1 LDDLGL
7 LHQIV
12 AQFKAA
18 AICNLLIYGG
28 ASLHTKNFRSP
39 EFDLLPTV
47 ENLTMTRGKTA
58 KTKKK
63 SKPKNFSQTAEP
75 PKIQKRNREK
85 YSKNKVRNDA
95 RKAAARKIV
104 LEELARKKAIES
116 GKGTLFDGVTM
127 DVFLEPG
134 AGEPMGEVVPTPAM
148 EASNG
153 LASEEK
159 DCSFYEFLKRVDRDL
174 AELDTDELV
183 EDEDYISEVTR
194 EGGLTSRMLSTW
206 EPQLS
211 EDKSLGT
218 LKKTLIALKSAAHAA
233 GTKSQNGSTK
243 VAPVDSKG
251 IP

>member
-1 LDDLGL
+1 
-7 LHQIV
+7 
-12 AQFKAA
+12 
-18 AICNLLIYGG
+18 
-28 ASLHTKNFRSP
+28 
-39 EFDLLPTV
+39 
-47 ENLTMTRGKTA
+47 MTRGKTA

-63 SKPKNFSQTAEP
+63 FKPKNFSQTVEP
-75 PKIQKRNREK
+75 PKIQKRNKEK

-104 LEELARKKAIES
+104 LEELARRKAIES

-127 DVFLEPG
+127 DVFLETG
-134 AGEPMGEVVPTPAM
+134 AGEPMGEVVPTPAI
-148 EASNG
+148 EPTNG

-194 EGGLTSRMLSTW
+194 EGGLTARILSTW
-206 EPQLS
+206 ETQLS

-218 LKKTLIALKSAAHAA
+218 LKKTLLALKSAVHAA
-233 GTKSQNGSTK
+233 GTKSENGGTK
-243 VAPVDSKG
+243 VVPVDSKG

>member
-1 LDDLGL
+1 
-7 LHQIV
+7 
-12 AQFKAA
+12 
-18 AICNLLIYGG
+18 
-28 ASLHTKNFRSP
+28 
-39 EFDLLPTV
+39 
-47 ENLTMTRGKTA
+47 MTRGKTA

-63 SKPKNFSQTAEP
+63 FKQKNFSQTVEP
-75 PKIQKRNREK
+75 PKIQKRNKEK

-95 RKAAARKIV
+95 RTAAARKIV

-127 DVFLEPG
+127 DVFLETG
-134 AGEPMGEVVPTPAM
+134 AEEPMGEVVPTPAM
-148 EASNG
+148 EGTNG

-174 AELDTDELV
+174 AEVDTDELV
-183 EDEDYISEVTR
+183 EDEDYIAEVTR
-194 EGGLTSRMLSTW
+194 EGGLTSRILSSW

-233 GTKSQNGSTK
+233 GTKSENGGTK
-243 VAPVDSKG
+243 VVPVDSKG